1 MKSDDLSMDLCF
13 MIMRLQL
20 RYIWH
25 KLPISCWTVPRGAVK
40 AVLLKLL
47 LMQELKNGAVVCIAD
62 FKGGVD
68 FPTVR
73 HNKCQICFD
82 ENALLELLNG
92 LVKELQRRKG
102 MFRANDS
109 PNLDEYNEACK
120 GTSSPV
126 MR

>member
-68 FPTVR
+68 FPTGPG
-73 HNKCQICFD
+73 IT
-82 ENALLELLNG
+82 NARFVL
-92 LVKELQRRKG
+92 
-102 MFRANDS
+102 
-109 PNLDEYNEACK
+109 
-120 GTSSPV
+120 
-126 MR
+126 MRTRCWSC